1 MANNTI
7 KRRKESTEKYIDA
20 ILDNNSKICG
30 VRVDLKYKQEFA
42 KDVTL
47 DVINKDLKRML
58 DNRRNN
64 KTIFGNNLGYI
75 IKKEVTINVTYITFL
90 LLFLF
95 ISSKSLTMS

>member
-20 ILDNNSKICG
+20 LLENNSKLCG

-42 KDVTL
+42 KDVSL
-47 DVINKDLKRML
+47 DTINKDLKRML

-64 KTIFGNNLGYI
+64 KCQVQSKNVPKCSRKMYHF
-75 IKKEVTINVTYITFL
+75 VTPIC
-90 LLFLF
+90 
-95 ISSKSLTMS
+95 